1 MTRIANLAPSRRG
14 IGLKGASQKPL
25 NVKNPKAVP
34 PPKARCR
41 CCAGAARS

>member
-25 NVKNPKAVP
+25 NVKKPTGSPPPP
-34 PPKARCR
+34 PPKK
-41 CCAGAARS
+41 